1 MENKIIKC
9 ISFDIY
15 EDKQIGNCSNDG
27 ISNRFNDVLIPCEDG
42 YITVDLDNPPENL
55 CKVVKRYFPWLK
67 SEYVHIE
74 PYAAVKEGN
83 VGYMSGGS
91 VVYSCDSR
99 YSEAV
104 GVNYPVCLHDRQET
118 QEQYDFLTRD

>member
-9 ISFDIY
+9 ISLDIY

-55 CKVVKRYFPWLK
+55 CKVVKDTSRGLK
-67 SEYVHIE
+67 
-74 PYAAVKEGN
+74 
-83 VGYMSGGS
+83 
-91 VVYSCDSR
+91 
-99 YSEAV
+99 
-104 GVNYPVCLHDRQET
+104 VNMYTLNLMQR
-118 QEQYDFLTRD
+118 